1 MIGVTKLGIAT
12 NARMKPAGGSE
23 TEQAMRAQLSRSNL
37 VGAAK
42 GMAAA
47 ALLVAGTF
55 AAAAQPLT
63 VVELFT
69 SQGCSSCPP
78 ANANLIKLKDRP
90 GVLALSFAVT
100 YWDYLGWKDT
110 FGRPEFT
117 QRQVTYEP
125 ALGRSGPFTPQMV
138 VNGRADTIGNQLSD
152 IETLIGKDTPPSG
165 PNLSL
170 ADGKAAI
177 GAGTAPA
184 GGADIWL
191 VHYRPGVVDVPVGRG
206 ENSGHTLPH
215 ANVVHALTRLG
226 TWTGEAATLALPKA
240 GDGLATAVLVQTPR
254 GGPILA
260 AAAE

>member
-1 MIGVTKLGIAT
+1 MRQRRSECPDEVADGRKTEQTMRAKIKRGLTVAT
-12 NARMKPAGGSE
+12 RGMVAGG
-23 TEQAMRAQLSRSNL
+23 LL
-37 VGAAK
+37 
-42 GMAAA
+42 MAG
-47 ALLVAGTF
+47 VV

-90 GVLALSFAVT
+90 DVLALSFAVT

-110 FGRPEFT
+110 FGRPEYT
-117 QRQVTYEP
+117 ERQVTYEP

-138 VNGRADTIGNQLSD
+138 VNGRADTVGNRLSD
-152 IETLIGKDTPPSG
+152 IEALIAKDKPASG
-165 PNLSL
+165 PVLSL
-170 ADGKAAI
+170 ADAKAAI
-177 GAGTAPA
+177 GPGKAPA
-184 GGADIWL
+184 GGADVWL
-191 VHYRPGVVDVPVGRG
+191 VHYRAGIVDVPVGRG

-226 TWTGEAATLALPKA
+226 TWTGEATTLSLPKA
-240 GDGLATAVLVQTPR
+240 GDGLSTAVLVQAPQ

-260 AAAE
+260 AAAD

>member
-1 MIGVTKLGIAT
+1 
-12 NARMKPAGGSE
+12 
-23 TEQAMRAQLSRSNL
+23 MRAKLLPSHL

-42 GMAAA
+42 GMVAG
-47 ALLVAGTF
+47 ALLMASTF

-63 VVELFT
+63 VIELFT

-78 ANANLIKLKDRP
+78 ANANLIKLKDRR

-117 QRQVTYEP
+117 ERQVTYGP
-125 ALGRSGPFTPQMV
+125 ALGRSGPFTPQIV
-138 VNGRADTIGNQLSD
+138 VNGRADTVGNRLSD
-152 IETLIGKDTPPSG
+152 IETLIGKERPPAG

-170 ADGKAAI
+170 TDGKATI
-177 GAGTAPA
+177 SAGTAPA
-184 GGADIWL
+184 HGADVWL
-191 VHYRPGVVDVPVGRG
+191 VRYRPGVVDVPIGRG

-226 TWTGEAATLALPKA
+226 TWTGEAATLPLPKA
-240 GDGLATAVLVQTPR
+240 DDGLATAVLVQTPR

-260 AAAE
+260 AAVE